1 MTRWGT
7 TRLGDIADFRNGL
20 NYTDADLGEGLAVIG
35 VSDFQDNVTAGLG
48 ALSQLNMSALSKGD
62 ALVQQGDILFVRSN
76 GNRELIGRSLYLKD
90 KPQIPTS
97 HSGFTIRCRF
107 RDARSYPRFYA
118 YLFRG
123 PLIRQILSAQGGGTN
138 ISNLNQGILAQLEVP
153 LPRLQ
158 VQERIATIL
167 SAYDDLIE
175 NNTRRIA
182 ILEEMA
188 RRIFEEWFVHFRA
201 PGCEGLPMVESAV
214 GPVPQGWEVATLE
227 SLCSR
232 ITDGAHNSPPSV
244 DHGLPM
250 LSVKD
255 MRNWGFDFSESRSI
269 SQADFDDLVRNDCRP
284 LSGDILIAKDGANL
298 NKHTFLIDAVILSSI
313 AILRPN
319 PSVEKE
325 FIVATLKSD
334 DVSKRIK
341 NSRSGAAIPRII
353 LKDFRRLPVI
363 LPPRVT
369 PKRGESEK
377 SLLDRKGLC
386 LVDFWRRRA
395 TNQNQGWD
403 GSSCRSRGVDRL
415 AETPDRGASG

>member
-369 PKRGESEK
+369 PKPG
-377 SLLDRKGLC
+377 
-386 LVDFWRRRA
+386 
-395 TNQNQGWD
+395 
-403 GSSCRSRGVDRL
+403 
-415 AETPDRGASG
+415 